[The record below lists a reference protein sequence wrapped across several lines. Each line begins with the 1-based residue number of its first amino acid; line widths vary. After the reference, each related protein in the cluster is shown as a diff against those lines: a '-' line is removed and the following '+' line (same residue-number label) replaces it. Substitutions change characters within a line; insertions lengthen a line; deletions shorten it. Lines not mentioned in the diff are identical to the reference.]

1 MKCTSFPTHKVH
13 IYFQSN
19 YYTDFYTY
27 DVIVSGIHRGE
38 TLRKLLTV
46 IGITFLM
53 LAGCSNGDFEKE
65 IDAGKTALTNKE
77 YKNALSSFERAL
89 DEKKTIQMQ

>member
-1 MKCTSFPTHKVH
+1 MKCTVH

-27 DVIVSGIHRGE
+27 DVIVLGIYRGRE
-38 TLRKLLTV
+38 NEKV
-46 IGITFLM
+46 INGNWTYVFN
-53 LAGCSNGDFEKE
+53 ANGCSNGDFDKAMDE
-65 IDAGKTALTNKE
+65 GKTALTNKE

-89 DEKKTIQMQ
+89 DEKKMIQMQKCL